1 VNGPGA
7 VSAILAVA
15 SVIAGQV
22 LLKQGMTDVGPIG
35 RERLKSPLRLAAD
48 VASQWRVWVGL
59 AVYVFSAAVWIFALA
74 RLPLAVAY
82 SFLALSYV
90 GVSAVAVMRFDES
103 LTPAQWVGVAVAVCG
118 VVLVAV
124 AG

>member
-1 VNGPGA
+1 MNGAG
-7 VSAILAVA
+7 VFSAIAAVA
-15 SVIAGQV
+15 AVVAGQV

-35 RERLKSPLRLAAD
+35 RERLKRPLRLAAD
-48 VASQWRVWVGL
+48 VAVRWRVWVGL
-59 AVYVFSAAVWIFALA
+59 AVYVLSAAAWIFALA

-90 GVSAVAVMRFDES
+90 GVSAVAVIRLDET
-103 LTPAQWVGVAVAVCG
+103 LTPAQWVGVALAVCG
-118 VVLVAV
+118 VVLVAI